1 MSIYNLYN
9 EGFNSMDDLE
19 QLLKLYKQ
27 TDEST
32 TDSENSNIKTAIFEK
47 YYIITLYTIWETTI
61 IDTMKDIYN
70 KYSSLFQEKDFI
82 FRYLEQVFTD
92 RRLKQDFQ
100 KSISD
105 KINYNFNQ
113 INVEYLIDSNNLW
126 YTNLIAFFKI
136 YNFDTQI
143 FSKYFMEDDA
153 LLNIVKELN
162 SSSVNLKLLPV
173 EEEKYN
179 ALKFKDNTDSND
191 QEKKFSLELQG
202 YINYLVNQRNSYA
215 HKYKKA
221 YSRFS
226 YYEFDLLFRFFYQL
240 FKLLDRYVDDQLL
253 NIMIEKSNSNST
265 DDESHLKKLQLTTLN
280 YLKKKCGDDLFSIEV
295 ILNQDYNISKNSKVA
310 IFNKDKSKKNRV
322 CCFDI
327 ISYSESSD
335 FSKNFTPD
343 IFELKTGDTYRI
355 SLMDNSHKRTIT
367 VDEKEKLEIFL
378 IY

>member
-100 KSISD
+100 KSISN

-179 ALKFKDNTDSND
+179 ALIFKDNTDSND

>member
-191 QEKKFSLELQG
+191 QEKNFSLELQG

>member
-100 KSISD
+100 KSISN

-179 ALKFKDNTDSND
+179 ALIFKDNTDSND

-310 IFNKDKSKKNRV
+310 IFNKDKSKKIEFV
-322 CCFDI
+322 
-327 ISYSESSD
+327 
-335 FSKNFTPD
+335 
-343 IFELKTGDTYRI
+343 
-355 SLMDNSHKRTIT
+355 
-367 VDEKEKLEIFL
+367 VL
-378 IY
+378 I

>member
-162 SSSVNLKLLPV
+162 SSSVNLNLLPV

-240 FKLLDRYVDDQLL
+240 FKLLD
-253 NIMIEKSNSNST
+253 
-265 DDESHLKKLQLTTLN
+265 
-280 YLKKKCGDDLFSIEV
+280 
-295 ILNQDYNISKNSKVA
+295 
-310 IFNKDKSKKNRV
+310 
-322 CCFDI
+322 
-327 ISYSESSD
+327 
-335 FSKNFTPD
+335 
-343 IFELKTGDTYRI
+343 
-355 SLMDNSHKRTIT
+355 
-367 VDEKEKLEIFL
+367 
-378 IY
+378 